1 MLAWDWVGMRLSSLS
16 KHIRIMRVVIG
27 VVLSWFESIFGNVWP
42 LSSTVVGGLLTDFAR
57 QWLVGCTKTLGDI
70 LLFQAEARS
79 MMEGLKLAQDR
90 GYRKVE
96 VENDNALLIESIY
109 CGISEFNGL
118 AEMQQLNL
126 ICDRE

>member
-1 MLAWDWVGMRLSSLS
+1 MTG
-16 KHIRIMRVVIG
+16 
-27 VVLSWFESIFGNVWP
+27 
-42 LSSTVVGGLLTDFAR
+42 LTDFAR

-126 ICDRE
+126 ICNRE